1 MMVLEEL
8 RIARNSQW
16 SKEPGKFNGKAV
28 FKGERGEVSLNL
40 NDHHIEQ
47 IFLTCAASIEEVAK
61 AAAKFLYVEVENQRA
76 IAEKRTLP
84 KPEKQVKP

>member
-61 AAAKFLYVEVENQRA
+61 AAAKFLHVEVENQRA
-76 IAEKRTLP
+76 IAAKRTLP
-84 KPEKQVKP
+84 NSKGGA

>member
-1 MMVLEEL
+1 MMVLEDL
-8 RIARNSQW
+8 RIARNSSW
-16 SKEPGKFNGKAV
+16 SKEPNKFNGKAV

-76 IAEKRTLP
+76 IAAKKTLP
-84 KPEKQVKP
+84 RAKE

>member
-8 RIARNSQW
+8 RIASNSQW

-61 AAAKFLYVEVENQRA
+61 AAAKFLHVEVENQRA
-76 IAEKRTLP
+76 LVAKKTLP
-84 KPEKQVKP
+84 NSKEGA